1 MKLIDGVYI
10 YVLLRLAY
18 VTLCMDLELFS
29 CKIMVWL

>member
-18 VTLCMDLELFS
+18 VTLCMDLELFF
-29 CKIMVWL
+29 M